1 MNKKKLQFKTIQE
14 LQEHIKN
21 NGYTNILL
29 YCNDYLKSTLQADKI
44 ANKLI
49 NKYIADNPKY
59 NESTLYFDMYSNYIL
74 LPKMLKEYYKSNIF
88 TESAINKALI
98 LEHGRNYSDGFSG
111 IRIKKMSYT
120 NDYIIEV
127 MDGERGQLFCKTYRK
142 LPELNQLI
150 YDSIFY
156 NVLCNDGSKEY
167 KPSLIDLF

>member
-1 MNKKKLQFKTIQE
+1 MNKKKLQFKTVQE

-29 YCNDYLKSTLQADKI
+29 FCNDYLKSTLDGDKI
-44 ANKLI
+44 ANRLV
-49 NKYIADNPKY
+49 NKYVDNNINY
-59 NESTLYFDMYSNYIL
+59 NKDTLYFDMYSNYIL

-88 TESAINKALI
+88 NVIAINKALI

-127 MDGERGQLFCKTYRK
+127 VDGERGQLFCKTYKRF
-142 LPELNQLI
+142 PELNQLI

-156 NVLCNDGSKEY
+156 NVLCNDDTKEY